1 MAKFRA
7 APLYIKNKKVA
18 EITEVTMTL
27 NRGGEQQI
35 GFEEVLGAS
44 IGVKTVEF
52 SFSTVIPV
60 TGMQIDL
67 DELLLNDEEFSIGFL
82 SGGKTYK
89 APCLLDTAT
98 TKSTS
103 KTGVV
108 TGDYKAMNSGKIQ
121 RI

>member
-7 APLYIKNKKVA
+7 APLYIKNQKVA

-44 IGVKTVEF
+44 IGVKTIEF
-52 SFSTVIPV
+52 SFSTVEPV
-60 TGMQIDL
+60 AGTQIDL
-67 DELLLNDEEFSIGFL
+67 DDLLLNDTEFSIGL
-82 SGGKTYK
+82 LKGGHTYK
-89 APCLLDTAT
+89 ALCLMDTST

-108 TGDYKAMNSGKIQ
+108 TGDYKAMNSGPIL

>member
-7 APLYIKNKKVA
+7 APLYVKNKKVA

-27 NRGGEQQI
+27 TRGGEQQT

-44 IGVKTVEF
+44 VGIKTVEF
-52 SFSTVIPV
+52 SFKTVVPV
-60 TGMQIDL
+60 TGMSVDL
-67 DELLLNDEEFSIGFL
+67 EGLLLDDEEFSIGCL
-82 SGGKTYK
+82 IGGKTYK
-89 APCLLDTAT
+89 APVLLDTAAT
-98 TKSTS
+98 SSTS

-108 TGDYKAMNSGKIQ
+108 TGDYKAMNSGPIQ

>member
-7 APLYIKNKKVA
+7 APLYIKSKKVA

-27 NRGGEQQI
+27 TRGGEQQT
-35 GFEEVLGAS
+35 GFEEVLGSS
-44 IGVKTVEF
+44 IGIKTVEF
-52 SFSTVIPV
+52 SFTTITPV
-60 TGMQIDL
+60 VGTEIDI
-67 DELLLNDEEFSIGFL
+67 EGLLLNDEEFSIGFL
-82 SGGKTYK
+82 VGGYTYK

-108 TGDYKAMNSGKIQ
+108 TGDYKAMNSGPIQ

>member
-27 NRGGEQQI
+27 TRGGEQQI

-44 IGVKTVEF
+44 VGVKTVEF
-52 SFSTVIPV
+52 SFKTVVPV
-60 TGMQIDL
+60 VGMQIDL
-67 DELLLNDEEFSIGFL
+67 EGLLLGDEEFSIGFL
-82 SGGKTYK
+82 AGGRTYK

-98 TKSTS
+98 TSSTS
-103 KTGVV
+103 KTGTT
-108 TGDYKAMNSGKIQ
+108 TGDYKAMNSGPIQ